1 MSSTVI
7 SPQALIRLIS
17 AASLCNATHQP
28 TTFASAEETLL
39 QANDL
44 ADRGSRCYGQ
54 DGYIYMPALRQRQL
68 PGGTNLKD
76 SFSLSD
82 FVVAV
87 LLYFILFALLAHCY
101 SFYSFVAL
109 LAEFFLFQIP
119 AYLHCKN
126 FLIIITTIIFFINIL
141 PYYPIKI

>member
-1 MSSTVI
+1 MLHPCAMLRTNQRRLQAPRKRFSRQMI
-7 SPQALIRLIS
+7 SPTEG
-17 AASLCNATHQP
+17 AAAMGRM
-28 TTFASAEETLL
+28 
-39 QANDL
+39 DI
-44 ADRGSRCYGQ
+44 
-54 DGYIYMPALRQRQL
+54 YIYMPALRQRQL

-101 SFYSFVAL
+101 SFYSSVAL

-126 FLIIITTIIFFINIL
+126 FLIIITIIFFINIL